1 MAPDRMSV
9 AFVISDVDGTLVNKA
24 KEVTDA
30 TVAAVHRLEAA
41 GLPFSL
47 ISARPASGILWI
59 ADKLGLKG
67 PIAAFN
73 GGTVLEAD
81 GTVIERHVLDEAV
94 VRQSFALAEGKG
106 AVPWLFAGG
115 IWHCPDTDS
124 PHVPHEV
131 LSAGQQPTVRQ
142 DMAPLFA
149 DVDKLTWVSD
159 DEPMLKALE
168 AEMKEAIGSA
178 ATIAR
183 SQTYYLDLTHP
194 TANKGNGVETLA
206 RIAGMDLAR
215 VAVLGDQ
222 HNDLPMFA
230 RAGISIAMGQAP
242 DDVQDKA
249 NYVSTSND
257 QDGVA
262 HAIDA
267 ILLPM
272 LGKS

>member
-1 MAPDRMSV
+1 MAPDRMSI

-30 TVAAVHRLEAA
+30 TVAAVARLEAA

-59 ADKLGLKG
+59 AEKLGLKG
-67 PIAAFN
+67 PVAAFN
-73 GGTVLEAD
+73 GGTVLDAD
-81 GTVIERHVLDEAV
+81 GSVIERHVLDAGAV
-94 VRQSFALAEGKG
+94 RRSFALAEGTG
-106 AVPWLFAGG
+106 ATPWVFAGG
-115 IWHCPDTDS
+115 VWYCPDTDN

-131 LSAGQQPTVRQ
+131 LSAGQQPTVRA
-142 DMAPLFA
+142 DMTGLFG

-159 DEPMLKALE
+159 DEPMLKDLE
-168 AEMKEAIGSA
+168 AKMKEAIGAA

-194 TANKGNGVETLA
+194 TANKGNGIETLA
-206 RIAGMDLAR
+206 RIAGVDLAR

-230 RAGISIAMGQAP
+230 RAGVSIAMGQAP
-242 DDVQDKA
+242 QDVQEQA

-272 LGKS
+272 LGR

>member
-1 MAPDRMSV
+1 MTVS
-9 AFVISDVDGTLVNKA
+9 FVISDVDGTLVNKA
-24 KEVTDA
+24 KEVTEA
-30 TVAAVHRLEAA
+30 TVAAVGRLEAA

-59 ADKLGLKG
+59 AEKLGLKG

-73 GGTVLEAD
+73 GGTVLDAD
-81 GTVIERHVLDEAV
+81 GSVIERHVLDEQV
-94 VRQSFALAEGKG
+94 VRQSFALAEGTD
-106 AVPWLFAGG
+106 AVPWVFAGG
-115 IWHCPDTDS
+115 IWHCPNTES

-131 LSAGQQPTVRQ
+131 LSAGQQPTVRE
-142 DMAPLFA
+142 DMTPLFG

-159 DEPMLKALE
+159 DEPMLKELE
-168 AEMKEAIGSA
+168 SRMKERIGKA

-194 TANKGNGVETLA
+194 TANKGNGIETLA
-206 RIAGMDLAR
+206 RIAGVDLTK

-230 RAGISIAMGQAP
+230 RAGVSIAMGQAP
-242 DDVQDKA
+242 QDVQDQA

-272 LGKS
+272 LRA